1 VDLWS
6 LGIILYLLLRGG
18 LPFDGKTKGEIIER
32 TLHGKLYFTNTRWQ
46 SVGVDIRWKQCV
58 RAWTKRPLTESVC
71 CMQCAGVP

>member
-46 SVGVDIRWKQCV
+46 SVGVDI
-58 RAWTKRPLTESVC
+58 
-71 CMQCAGVP
+71 